1 MRESTRQYAPWSEDT
16 DEPMPRLSKKQ
27 LAEFAERAAKVMEH
41 PEAYGPQP
49 GEDSLPATPKNGR

>member
-1 MRESTRQYAPWSEDT
+1 
-16 DEPMPRLSKKQ
+16 MPRLSKKQ